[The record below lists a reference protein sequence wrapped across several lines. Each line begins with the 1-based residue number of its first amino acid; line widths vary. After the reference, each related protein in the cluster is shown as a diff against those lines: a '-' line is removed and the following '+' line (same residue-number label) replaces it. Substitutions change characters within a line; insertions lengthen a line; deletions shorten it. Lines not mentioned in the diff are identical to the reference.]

1 MSNEA
6 DCNGRSDGTDFEGE
20 LDPRVQEELERL
32 NQSSNQI
39 NTLETNLTKAR
50 NDYRI
55 LLQVRSKHRTI
66 LCIVIMTSKYIKSIS
81 VELKAVEKQLGSCVK
96 KARPYYEARC
106 KYRVEKELALRA
118 SERFEHA
125 VSPSF
130 T

>member
-55 LLQVRSKHRTI
+55 LLQV
-66 LCIVIMTSKYIKSIS
+66 KSLSDKPFCMI
-81 VELKAVEKQLGSCVK
+81 A
-96 KARPYYEARC
+96 
-106 KYRVEKELALRA
+106 
-118 SERFEHA
+118 
-125 VSPSF
+125 
-130 T
+130 

>member
-55 LLQVRSKHRTI
+55 LLQVRFKRR
-66 LCIVIMTSKYIKSIS
+66 KYLFHSHHDF
-81 VELKAVEKQLGSCVK
+81 K
-96 KARPYYEARC
+96 K
-106 KYRVEKELALRA
+106 
-118 SERFEHA
+118 
-125 VSPSF
+125 
-130 T
+130 